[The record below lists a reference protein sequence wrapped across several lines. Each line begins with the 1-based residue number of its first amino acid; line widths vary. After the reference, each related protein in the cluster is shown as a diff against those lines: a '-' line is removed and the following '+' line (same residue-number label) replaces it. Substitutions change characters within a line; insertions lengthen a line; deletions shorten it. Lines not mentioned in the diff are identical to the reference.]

1 MSQSLLMEKASFN
14 LPDILFFQK
23 CAQKSMKSLPATYL
37 NDAKK
42 IKILV
47 ENYAEKMTLDA
58 LNMKNKY
65 DLLGLY
71 KGTPLNIKI
80 MFSDVKT
87 EDSIIL
93 YRCPL
98 IRYCHDNAMCV
109 EDLVHRVMLHEL
121 GHHFGCSFKN

>member
-1 MSQSLLMEKASFN
+1 MSQSLLTENTSFN
-14 LPDILFFQK
+14 LPDIPFFQE
-23 CAQKSMKSLPATYL
+23 CAGKSMKSLPDQYL
-37 NDAKK
+37 NEVYK

-47 ENYAEKMTLDA
+47 ENFAEKKTLDA

-71 KGTPLNIKI
+71 KGTPLNIKV

-98 IRYCHDNAMCV
+98 IRYCHDNTMSV
-109 EDLVHRVMLHEL
+109 EGLVHRVMLHEL
-121 GHHFGCSFKN
+121 GHHFGCTFKN